1 MVVTLTEKMQ
11 FQSASWKEVYAE
23 AESRAE
29 NSILSECISSVVQ
42 GTENDRAKRH
52 GKQISHSAWKN
63 INVDT
68 RMDN

>member
-23 AESRAE
+23 AEGRAE
-29 NSILSECISSVVQ
+29 YSILTECISSVVQ

-52 GKQISHSAWKN
+52 GEQISHSAWKN
-63 INVDT
+63 RNVDT